1 MDEKTIARI
10 MQEEREKLLAEVKE
24 KVRRKKL
31 LMNFDEHEI
40 GFKNFKKE

>member
-24 KVRRKKL
+24 RIKK
-31 LMNFDEHEI
+31 
-40 GFKNFKKE
+40 KKELIGTAEPETGFQNFLRS